1 MDNYQTTGPQ
11 PLIRASGVCHS
22 FASCKEVLT
31 NINLTFSAGE
41 LVAVMGPS
49 GSGKSTLLNIL
60 SGIITPT
67 AGQVELAGHPI
78 SGASDSTRSALRLS
92 TCGFVFQDN
101 QLIPELTAL
110 ENAALPL
117 LLRGTKR
124 RPAMDSAAT
133 VFQQLGLAGHGHK
146 FPGQLSGGQMQR
158 VAIARALAPQ
168 PAVIFADEPTGALD
182 QATGQET
189 MQLLTSV
196 ARMNNSTLIVVTHD
210 PTVAGWLNRLVE
222 IRDGMVHSDK
232 PLDPAAGGMGEK

>member
-1 MDNYQTTGPQ
+1 MENKTQSCSR
-11 PLIRASGVCHS
+11 PLIRATGVCHS
-22 FASCKEVLT
+22 FASSREVLT
-31 NINLTFSAGE
+31 GISVSFAAGE

-67 AGQVELAGHPI
+67 AGTVELDGTTI
-78 SGASDSTRSALRLS
+78 SSASDATRSALRLS

-117 LLRGTKR
+117 LLRGIKK
-124 RPAMDSAAT
+124 RPAATSAAA
-133 VFQQLGLAGHGHK
+133 VFKQLGIADHAGK
-146 FPGQLSGGQMQR
+146 FPGELSGGQMQR
-158 VAIARALAPQ
+158 VAIARALAPK

-196 ARMNNSTLIVVTHD
+196 ARMNNLTLIVVTHD
-210 PTVAGWLNRLVE
+210 PTVADWCSRLIE
-222 IRDGMVHSDK
+222 IRDGMVHADR
-232 PLDPAAGGMGEK
+232 PLNPASGAGA